1 MSEQEKRQEDLPEEL
16 EAEEKEKTEEA
27 AEAPEQPACD
37 ASGEEPE
44 EGGGDSAEKEEDE
57 LEKMRKK
64 YAALNDQY
72 LRTLAEYDNFRK
84 RSQREKEAV
93 YPAAVAS
100 TVEKFLPVVDSF
112 ERALAFECADAE
124 FKKGVQM
131 IYDSLLSTL
140 KDLKVEELGVVG
152 DPFDANLHNAV
163 MHIEDES
170 LGENTISAVLQK
182 GYRIGD
188 RVIRYA
194 MVTVAN

>member
-1 MSEQEKRQEDLPEEL
+1 LNEKEKQEEILPEEPAA
-16 EAEEKEKTEEA
+16 EVEEPAAGETPAAEEKPEK
-27 AEAPEQPACD
+27 
-37 ASGEEPE
+37 
-44 EGGGDSAEKEEDE
+44 KEDE
-57 LEKMRKK
+57 LEELRRRK
-64 YAALNDQY
+64 YDALNDRY

-93 YPAAVAS
+93 YPSAVAG

-124 FKKGVQM
+124 FKKGIVM
-131 IYDSLLSTL
+131 IYDSLLATL
-140 KDLKVEELGVVG
+140 KDLKVEEIGAAG

-163 MHIEDES
+163 MHVEDDS
-170 LGENTISAVLQK
+170 LGENVVSAVLQK